1 VERSCV
7 FASRVPRSG
16 DVAVLRFEL
25 LIDFLGLE
33 PIARAVM
40 TVVAWIVVVAII
52 GLVPALIGGWERRH
66 PSH

>member
-1 VERSCV
+1 VV
-7 FASRVPRSG
+7 
-16 DVAVLRFEL
+16 RFEL

-33 PIARAVM
+33 PIVRAVM
-40 TVVAWIVVVAII
+40 TVVAWIVVIAII